1 MASSPKKL
9 APPAFVQD
17 EPLAPAVEAVEAVET
32 AAPGIKAEAT
42 KAMEAPTAAAK
53 DLRENVRSIF
63 EKGIAESRVKY
74 AQAKTAAEEAS
85 AAVEASY
92 GAARHGVIEF
102 NIKTIEAFKASADAN
117 FDLVKALA
125 SAKSM
130 SDVVTLQSEFARK
143 RFEEAAA
150 QAKALAELAR
160 KVADETVAPI
170 KAHVAKTFKVA
181 V

>member
-1 MASSPKKL
+1 MATSPKKPV
-9 APPAFVQD
+9 PPALSHE
-17 EPLAPAVEAVEAVET
+17 EPLSPSIEALEAVEAPTNVV
-32 AAPGIKAEAT
+32 KMEAS
-42 KAMEAPTAAAK
+42 KAMEAPMAAAK

-63 EKGIAESRVKY
+63 EKGIAETRSKY
-74 AQAKTAAEEAS
+74 AQAKTTAEEAS

-92 GAARHGVIEF
+92 GAARNGVIEF
-102 NIKTIEAFKASADAN
+102 NIRTIEAFKAGADAN

-125 SAKSM
+125 SAKSL

-143 RFEEAAA
+143 RFEDAAA